1 MPPPQKHN
9 RRFVTIGLAIC
20 TAACISSSHYSLVP
34 TTFAFASDN
43 RGTKNRFFPNR
54 SLFGRV
60 SSPLFSTDSASNKAP
75 LGMPPLV
82 TPTANVV
89 NGASSLEASFV
100 NGSSGSTNDNE
111 ADDDNLLSTFRKVSN
126 FASFLCVLDCTLLP
140 LVTVAL
146 PLLGVMNLG
155 ASQLE
160 AIDKLGHS
168 LALYF
173 VLPVG
178 STTTVINYLSH
189 KKKYISALAFLGLV
203 MVGLA
208 NSHIHVHH
216 WPALGP
222 VSLDWIGSALH
233 KIQGCGTSPW
243 HRIVNVS
250 GCAFLLGSNYW
261 SQQQDGCAAHGIAGG
276 GDCSGHDHNH
286 SHDHGGGCN

>member
-1 MPPPQKHN
+1 M
-9 RRFVTIGLAIC
+9 VA
-20 TAACISSSHYSLVP
+20 
-34 TTFAFASDN
+34 
-43 RGTKNRFFPNR
+43 
-54 SLFGRV
+54 
-60 SSPLFSTDSASNKAP
+60 
-75 LGMPPLV
+75 
-82 TPTANVV
+82 PTANVV

-100 NGSSGSTNDNE
+100 NGSSGSANANE
-111 ADDDNLLSTFRKVSN
+111 ADDGLLSAFRKVSN

-178 STTTVINYLSH
+178 SLTTVINYLSH

-208 NSHIHVHH
+208 NSHTHVHH

-276 GDCSGHDHNH
+276 GDCHNH
-286 SHDHGGGCN
+286 GAGCNH